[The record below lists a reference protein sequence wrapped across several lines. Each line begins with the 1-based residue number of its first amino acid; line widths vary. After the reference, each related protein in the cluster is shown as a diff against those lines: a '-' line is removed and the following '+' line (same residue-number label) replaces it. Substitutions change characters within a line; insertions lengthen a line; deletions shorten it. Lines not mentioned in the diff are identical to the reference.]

1 MSVTSSLSLEDYL
14 GKLDET
20 TTQNE
25 YFLALFVVLFSECG
39 FYLLEETS
47 FGNNKKLQFIPPSQ
61 WMVREDTY
69 EIKLV
74 LRGLPNM
81 VCKLIAISCG
91 DILILNFF
99 STAKER
105 NIYSLAV
112 KMTKYINPFPRYL
125 GDRFMNLKELSD
137 RFKNEL
143 VMGVRSDILTEAGI
157 TNPSLKGL
165 PIELKFKIL
174 AMLDARSLTR
184 LSQCSHQFNMLCKE
198 PWLWQRLLEKDFG
211 EKSHENWLMAYR
223 TKYMESK
230 TRMINIEH
238 MFNHRPGYASAWS
251 WLHERFNLPGHMTY

>member
-81 VCKLIAISCG
+81 
-91 DILILNFF
+91 
-99 STAKER
+99 
-105 NIYSLAV
+105 
-112 KMTKYINPFPRYL
+112 
-125 GDRFMNLKELSD
+125 ELSD

-238 MFNHRPGYASAWS
+238 MFNHRPGYASAWVLS
-251 WLHERFNLPGHMTY
+251 LQKSMLMREADLLSDFYLCPYDSS